1 MIIKG
6 LKFKGILIIAFLIL
20 VVFVY
25 KSDPAKGPI
34 LPCLFHTITG
44 LHCPGCGMTRAVN
57 ALMHFNFKEAAG
69 YNILPFILIPMLS
82 VFYIFRKNTK
92 KREPIAIAMV
102 IIAVLFM
109 ILRNMEPFSFL
120 APV

>member
-1 MIIKG
+1 MIKKSLRIKG
-6 LKFKGILIIAFLIL
+6 VLFIVFFIL

-34 LPCLFHTITG
+34 LPCFFHTVTG

-57 ALMHFNFKEAAG
+57 ALMHFNFREAAG
-69 YNILPFILIPMLS
+69 YNILPFILTPMLIA
-82 VFYIFRKNTK
+82 FYFLRKNTK

-102 IIAVLFM
+102 VIAVLFM